1 MLNQHNIT
9 RRSIPN
15 TPIHKQKKCSF
26 FLGGGGLKCVCLF
39 FANLIEYINC
49 TCETLSIALNLNS
62 ERETFQYTQVG
73 WLTKNRE
80 FFPLLCIQVHI
91 MCHHNATGDPGPYLH
106 VTIYTIKSSLPAF
119 PWEMDAGVLKN
130 VIFLFPEI
138 FDLVRQSLNDG
149 SLLLDFTVSLL
160 KESYQCT
167 LGQVPVPLCDVT
179 HIPTYRQG
187 TRLGNLVLATKIL
200 TAMLKSSCT
209 FLTEVKSKRA
219 PVKQD
224 KIDDTIPGWLYTLP
238 KHRTYRQI
246 FSTSA
251 FCDKIP
257 EFRFLSYKCYTFTFS
272 EFIFRCPEVDTW
284 WRHVVSEM
292 GVDHRFSYFNEIKS

>member
-1 MLNQHNIT
+1 
-9 RRSIPN
+9 
-15 TPIHKQKKCSF
+15 
-26 FLGGGGLKCVCLF
+26 
-39 FANLIEYINC
+39 
-49 TCETLSIALNLNS
+49 
-62 ERETFQYTQVG
+62 
-73 WLTKNRE
+73 
-80 FFPLLCIQVHI
+80 
-91 MCHHNATGDPGPYLH
+91 
-106 VTIYTIKSSLPAF
+106 
-119 PWEMDAGVLKN
+119 MDAGVLKN

-179 HIPTYRQG
+179 HFPTYRQG

-224 KIDDTIPGWLYTLP
+224 KIDDTIPGWLYTLLINSF
-238 KHRTYRQI
+238 Q
-246 FSTSA
+246 
-251 FCDKIP
+251 
-257 EFRFLSYKCYTFTFS
+257 
-272 EFIFRCPEVDTW
+272 EFIKTLLLSTCIVFSSDYNIIMKCDA
-284 WRHVVSEM
+284 HVRNVLVTHDYLIE
-292 GVDHRFSYFNEIKS
+292 NEITRIAMQDTSKYIFNIFK

>member
-1 MLNQHNIT
+1 MLAFWRISSFSFLRFST
-9 RRSIPN
+9 WSVKVWMRDLCCRISRSLSSRRAISAPWGRCPYPSV
-15 TPIHKQKKCSF
+15 TS
-26 FLGGGGLKCVCLF
+26 
-39 FANLIEYINC
+39 
-49 TCETLSIALNLNS
+49 
-62 ERETFQYTQVG
+62 
-73 WLTKNRE
+73 
-80 FFPLLCIQVHI
+80 HI
-91 MCHHNATGDPGPYLH
+91 
-106 VTIYTIKSSLPAF
+106 S
-119 PWEMDAGVLKN
+119 
-130 VIFLFPEI
+130 
-138 FDLVRQSLNDG
+138 
-149 SLLLDFTVSLL
+149 
-160 KESYQCT
+160 
-167 LGQVPVPLCDVT
+167 
-179 HIPTYRQG
+179 PTYRQG

-209 FLTEVKSKRA
+209 FLSEVKSKHT

-292 GVDHRFSYFNEIKS
+292 GVDHRFSYFNEIKLNYKWKCI